1 MQVFRVFDAELK
13 ESLAIRRV
21 KKSMGD
27 PEDIAKEKQIN
38 EELRKVDN

>member
-1 MQVFRVFDAELK
+1 VFDGELK
-13 ESLAIRRV
+13 DNLAIRRV

-38 EELRKVDN
+38 E